1 MKLFSS
7 IIKSLGPS
15 VFHKESVDIFSKD
28 ELERIKS
35 NFLIKKLKLSED
47 ESLEEKFKLI
57 THDFIKSDQRK
68 DRVFFY
74 YFIVK
79 HFQKEEIFMK
89 LNKDHRSDMKNP
101 FKSIYNYLFK
111 KNNISKSNEDRLI
124 DFGDEFIKK
133 QKDLD
138 RDIFEIVDKNF
149 ASLY

>member
-1 MKLFSS
+1 
-7 IIKSLGPS
+7 
-15 VFHKESVDIFSKD
+15 
-28 ELERIKS
+28 
-35 NFLIKKLKLSED
+35 
-47 ESLEEKFKLI
+47 
-57 THDFIKSDQRK
+57 
-68 DRVFFY
+68 
-74 YFIVK
+74 
-79 HFQKEEIFMK
+79 
-89 LNKDHRSDMKNP
+89 MKNP